1 MSSVK
6 SRGVE
11 LAVNE
16 LAVRFGELADPRS
29 SVNLRHPLVGV
40 LMAAVMAVM
49 AGAEGPTSI
58 ARWARMKKNFLLD
71 YLDLPHGIPSRDVF
85 RRVLMAVKPLAFQ
98 ACFQGWL
105 DSLQRS
111 AATATGID
119 QPVVAIDGKTLRRTH
134 DHSKGLHALHCVTA
148 WASDYGLCLGQVAT
162 DQKSNEITAIPELL
176 RLIHLEGAIVTID
189 AMGTQTAIAE
199 QIIDEKADYVLALK
213 GNQESIH
220 QAVVDYVEE
229 HRENDFADVKVRE
242 HTTAETGHGR
252 QETRVYLQLPAP
264 KTLPGFE
271 RWVGLK
277 TIGVVI
283 LLSLRNG
290 KETLETR
297 YFLSSLPLGVKRFA
311 HAVRSHWGIE
321 NACHWCLD
329 VTYREDSL
337 RLRQENLREN
347 FAWLNRFSLSL
358 LKQHPDRKL
367 SIAMKRRSCAWNDDF
382 LIQVLT
388 GICT

>member
-1 MSSVK
+1 M
-6 SRGVE
+6 
-11 LAVNE
+11 
-16 LAVRFGELADPRS
+16 
-29 SVNLRHPLVGV
+29 
-40 LMAAVMAVM
+40 
-49 AGAEGPTSI
+49 
-58 ARWARMKKNFLLD
+58 
-71 YLDLPHGIPSRDVF
+71 
-85 RRVLMAVKPLAFQ
+85 
-98 ACFQGWL
+98 
-105 DSLQRS
+105 
-111 AATATGID
+111 
-119 QPVVAIDGKTLRRTH
+119 
-134 DHSKGLHALHCVTA
+134 
-148 WASDYGLCLGQVAT
+148 
-162 DQKSNEITAIPELL
+162 
-176 RLIHLEGAIVTID
+176 
-189 AMGTQTAIAE
+189 
-199 QIIDEKADYVLALK
+199 
-213 GNQESIH
+213 
-220 QAVVDYVEE
+220 VDYVEE

-358 LKQHPDRKL
+358 LKQHPDTKF
-367 SIAMKRRSCAWNDDF
+367 SIAMKRRRCAWNDDF

-388 GICT
+388 GKVT